1 MQASYD
7 GVGIQIYFDQS
18 ELDAIEHKLGA
29 LKNKKNTVLARAINR
44 SLATARKIV
53 KKETAD
59 YYDVSQS
66 QVESGNG
73 GKKGIKI
80 QRATSGKPYATLGYD
95 SPYTNIYKWKGR
107 RLTVS
112 PQTPHVGSSSKP
124 KFYKSH
130 AKRGKANEPL
140 NQGRYKPFVQHGN
153 KKKAN
158 ALFVRTS
165 QRRYPI
171 MGLAGP
177 AMSQGIKQPGVKE
190 KIETQV
196 MDTLA
201 KRINHEIDA
210 LLKGYTS

>member
-7 GVGIQIYFDQS
+7 GIGIQVYFEQED
-18 ELDAIEHKLGA
+18 LDEITRKLGD
-29 LKNKKNTVLARAINR
+29 LNGKRNTVIARAVNR
-44 SLATARKIV
+44 VIAPIRKIV
-53 KKETAD
+53 RQETAN
-59 YYDVSQS
+59 YYEVGAS
-66 QVESGNG
+66 QVEKDAD
-73 GKKGIKI
+73 GKKAFNND
-80 QRATSGKPYATLGYD
+80 RATSAKPYVTITYK
-95 SPYTNIYKWKGR
+95 SPYINIYKWKGR
-107 RLTVS
+107 RITVS
-112 PQTPHVGSSSKP
+112 PQTPHQGSSPTP

-130 AKRGKANEPL
+130 ALRGHANEPL
-140 NQGRYKPFVQHGN
+140 DKGKYKPFVQRGR

-158 ALFVRTS
+158 ALFMRTS
-165 QRRYPI
+165 KRRYPI

-190 KIETQV
+190 KIEQQA